1 MVEESRSDREGQS
14 TSTVVGQ
21 SGDVLLPDDMKGLKL
36 IYMERKY
43 AIKRNCMFIDLVPG
57 GKRT

>member
-1 MVEESRSDREGQS
+1 MGKESRGDREVQS

-21 SGDVLLPDDMKGLKL
+21 SGDVLLPDDMKSLKL

-43 AIKRNCMFIDLVPG
+43 AIKRNCMFINFVPG
-57 GKRT
+57 EKST

>member
-43 AIKRNCMFIDLVPG
+43 AIKRNYVH
-57 GKRT
+57 